1 MEEVDKIII
10 HSLKDVGCDIDE
22 EVKSLQQFT
31 TEMVVEAAVKCLD
44 VIVTPK
50 LGLPTSLP
58 QSMSARFRLGTTIA
72 EACLELGYNG
82 EMGYQ
87 TFLYPS
93 EAELRKIFVFL
104 IEKLPKESDKGS
116 SQDDDG
122 VLTLRQKIGESL
134 KSSLARP
141 WVRSRSAV
149 GFIPFLAEPLETGI
163 SLPGQ
168 KRDCTPQEWRDY
180 CVNELPFV
188 HDQLHVAELL
198 VPSLLAENVG
208 GVVGVAPNPAGT
220 PTLTASACW
229 SQASANHRA
238 ADKMSWLA
246 VREKLVHSNENLR
259 IKSEPPKSDQT
270 QKTADDNNAD
280 VESDAKSEEQRME
293 EERIAIEQLREK
305 IDELKTLSKTLNVK
319 LVNVEKET
327 EKEAEVARA
336 RKRETEIRQKT
347 VDLLPNSDAN
357 LAKLEGLLQ
366 AAVQRMLSLAEKW
379 EQHRAPLIENYREA
393 RKRIAN
399 RNTESVRQQ
408 ETTREMREKL
418 RELSDQLRTKETFQT
433 RLQEDIEK
441 LPKDIVTRPAYTR
454 RIMEIIGNIRK
465 QKEDIDKIVR
475 DTKQL
480 QKDINNESGKLER
493 SFTVADDLIFRDA
506 KRDETSKN
514 AYIMLAKLHS
524 EFGELVAMVEENG
537 AIVREIRDLEE
548 QIETEMD
555 KNVAAN
561 LKRITADLQQM
572 RQESA
577 SLASQNKK
585 S

>member
-10 HSLKDVGCDIDE
+10 HSLKDVGCDIDDE
-22 EVKSLQQFT
+22 IKSLQQFT
-31 TEMVVEAAVKCLD
+31 TELVVEAAVKCLD

-104 IEKLPKESDKGS
+104 IEKLPKDSDKGT

-122 VLTLRQKIGESL
+122 VLTLRQQIGECL
-134 KSSLARP
+134 KASLARP
-141 WVRSRSAV
+141 WVRSRGAV
-149 GFIPFLAEPLETGI
+149 EYIPFLAEPLETGI

-168 KRDCTPQEWRDY
+168 KRDCTPQAWRDY

-188 HDQLHVAELL
+188 HEQLKVRQLL
-198 VPSLLAENVG
+198 APSLLVENACGLVG
-208 GVVGVAPNPAGT
+208 GGGANSLVSTPTGPSGVA
-220 PTLTASACW
+220 ACW
-229 SQASANHRA
+229 GGREATNHRPQN
-238 ADKMSWLA
+238 MSWLA
-246 VREKLVHSNENLR
+246 VREKLVHRSENLR
-259 IKSEPPKSDQT
+259 AKSEPPKSEQM
-270 QKTADDNNAD
+270 QKSMDSH
-280 VESDAKSEEQRME
+280 VEAEADAKSEEQRME
-293 EERIAIEQLREK
+293 EERVAIEQLREK
-305 IDELKTLSKTLNVK
+305 IDELKTLSKTLNAK
-319 LVNVEKET
+319 LVNIGKET
-327 EKEAEVARA
+327 EKEVEIAKA
-336 RKRETEIRQKT
+336 RKRDSEMRQKT
-347 VDLLPNSDAN
+347 VDLLPDSDAN
-357 LAKLEGLLQ
+357 IAKLEAMLQ
-366 AAVQRMLSLAEKW
+366 ASVQRMITLAEKW
-379 EQHRAPLIENYREA
+379 EKHRAPLIESYREA
-393 RKRIAN
+393 RKRIAS

-418 RELSDQLRTKETFQT
+418 RELADQLRNKETFQT

-465 QKEDIDKIVR
+465 QKEDIDKIVK

-506 KRDETSKN
+506 KRDESSKK

-548 QIETEMD
+548 QVSDIIIEY
-555 KNVAAN
+555 
-561 LKRITADLQQM
+561 
-572 RQESA
+572 
-577 SLASQNKK
+577 
-585 S
+585 